1 MRVARDDRRH
11 GGHERS
17 GRSIGDEVVG
27 GAADRSYGIQVAKLA
42 GLPAAVIERARLVL
56 TQLEAVDRTSP
67 ARTLIEGSGATKPTT
82 GFPFGHFAWAKVYR
96 PAGPKNWPS
105 A

>member
-27 GAADRSYGIQVAKLA
+27 GAESKLY
-42 GLPAAVIERARLVL
+42 ERKECYTRV
-56 TQLEAVDRTSP
+56 
-67 ARTLIEGSGATKPTT
+67 
-82 GFPFGHFAWAKVYR
+82 
-96 PAGPKNWPS
+96 
-105 A
+105 